1 MRPIK
6 KKYIVNERNE
16 KVAVQ
21 LDVKAFEKI
30 ESVLEDAVIAN
41 KMLEDKTTD
50 RLSLIEA
57 RAFYLNHK
65 GSKTRRNTKD

>member
-1 MRPIK
+1 MRSFK

-21 LDVKAFEKI
+21 IDIKTFKKI
-30 ESVLEDAVIAN
+30 ERVLEDAMIAN
-41 KMLEDKTTD
+41 KMLENKTAD
-50 RLSLIEA
+50 RLSVAEA

-65 GSKTRRNTKD
+65 GSKALRNTRN